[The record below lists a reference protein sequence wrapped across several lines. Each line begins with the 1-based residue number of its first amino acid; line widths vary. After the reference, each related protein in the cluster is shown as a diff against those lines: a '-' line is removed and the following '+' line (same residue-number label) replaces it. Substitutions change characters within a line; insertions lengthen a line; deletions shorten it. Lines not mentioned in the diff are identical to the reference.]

1 MQLNLNFQKVLIVD
15 LLEKIRHF
23 VPCSVLRS
31 LYFSFIN
38 PHVDYNILN
47 WGMAS
52 LTNLDPID
60 KKIKKAVR
68 IISFKDSDHP
78 SAPLYKDLK
87 ILPLSYS
94 LELRQAKHM
103 WKLING
109 FLPPSMSSQFNFN
122 ERTGFSI
129 SFSRLVSLQRFILFT
144 GPITWNQL
152 PDIIKHK
159 SSLNSFTKFLKIH
172 LLDSI

>member
-1 MQLNLNFQKVLIVD
+1 MSPYFCSLPAFALKLKLSKGVG
-15 LLEKIRHF
+15 LLAKIRHF
-23 VPCSVLRS
+23 VPRSVLRS

-78 SAPLYKDLK
+78 SAPLYKNLK
-87 ILPLSYS
+87 ILPLSNS
-94 LELRQAKHM
+94 FELRQAKHM

-109 FLPPSMSSQFNFN
+109 FPFDLVNGSSHI
-122 ERTGFSI
+122 EYDGATTWI
-129 SFSRLVSLQRFILFT
+129 SFST
-144 GPITWNQL
+144 
-152 PDIIKHK
+152 
-159 SSLNSFTKFLKIH
+159 
-172 LLDSI
+172 